1 METADKITQTL
12 AKNIALLRRQ
22 NGMTQLELAEKLS
35 YSDKAISKWER
46 GEAIPDVIVLVQLS
60 ELFNVSLSDLV
71 STDLSTEKELQSLTK
86 EKKKRTL
93 LNKWIIALMSSGL
106 VWLIATITFVLIE
119 LIIPNTI
126 PSFLVFI
133 YAIPVCFIVL
143 LVFSMVWK
151 VFWATFLC
159 VSVLTWTLFTS
170 VFLTLNTFI
179 SIPNSWLLFIIPAAF
194 QILVIFWFWRIRATR
209 NPRKKK
215 YEKSS

>member
-106 VWLIATITFVLIE
+106 VWLIATITFVLINYTE
-119 LIIPNTI
+119 YDSLFFSFYLRNTRLLYRFVGFFHGLE
-126 PSFLVFI
+126 SFLGN
-133 YAIPVCFIVL
+133 L
-143 LVFSMVWK
+143 S
-151 VFWATFLC
+151 LC
-159 VSVLTWTLFTS
+159 VGFDLDIIYFCISYIEYIYFHSEFLAIIYYSRGISNFGDFLVLADTS
-170 VFLTLNTFI
+170 NTK
-179 SIPNSWLLFIIPAAF
+179 SP
-194 QILVIFWFWRIRATR
+194 
-209 NPRKKK
+209 K
-215 YEKSS
+215 EKI